1 MYMKKIMIA
10 AVMMLSTSAVFAG
23 DSDALKAITKSKQYA
38 EAVQLLKSNFEQ
50 LADNKEKAKAYEHV
64 TKLALEKFDKETA
77 VQTANMQAQIT
88 KTKEEPYDTV
98 GFYQAAYDAT
108 MNGLECI
115 KYDAMPDAKGKVKPK
130 FTDALTP
137 LITNARL
144 QLVTAGNYY
153 AQAANEENVL
163 KYWGTFLDTD
173 DNPIFKPS
181 KEQEKQFLGQ
191 VAYYTAQYA
200 YQAKQYDRALKYA
213 DIAMQDA
220 EMRKQAE
227 NFKFSIMQ
235 FNLKSHADSVNFAN
249 EMKTLYEKEPANE
262 TVFATLCNMY
272 SGLDMAAELDAVI
285 ADKLAKDPNSFT
297 AWALKGQTLLNRNST
312 AEKPNWD
319 ECIDAFKKSIA
330 IEDTNPVVLTY
341 LGFSINAKASQI
353 ENNRDEQKK
362 LYQEAMGYL
371 EKAKEIDPNREKAN
385 WAYPLYQCYY
395 LVYAADD
402 PRTLEMEKLLK
413 Q

>member
-1 MYMKKIMIA
+1 MKKIMIA
-10 AVMMLSTSAVFAG
+10 AVMMLSTSAVFAA
-23 DSDALKAITKSKQYA
+23 DSDALKAITKSKDYA
-38 EAVQLLKSNFEQ
+38 EAVQLLNSSLSQ

-64 TKLALEKFDKETA
+64 TKLALVKFDKETA
-77 VQTANMQAQIT
+77 IQTANMQAQII
-88 KTKEEPYDTV
+88 KKKEEPYDTI

-108 MNGLECI
+108 VNGLECV

-130 FTDALTP
+130 YTEALTP
-137 LITNARL
+137 LITSARM

-153 AQAANEENVL
+153 AQTGEDEKVL
-163 KYWGTFLDTD
+163 KYWGMFLDTD
-173 DNPIFKPS
+173 DNPIFKAA
-181 KEQEKQFLGQ
+181 KEQEAPFFGQ
-191 VAYYTAQYA
+191 VAYYAALYA
-200 YQAKQYDRALKYA
+200 NQAGQYDRALKYV
-213 DIAMQDA
+213 DLAMQDA

-227 NFKFSIMQ
+227 TLKFAIVQ
-235 FNLKSHADSVNFAN
+235 RNLKTHADSVKYVADI
-249 EMKTLYEKEPANE
+249 KALYERDASNE
-262 TVFATLCNMY
+262 TAFETLCNMY
-272 SGLDMAAELDAVI
+272 GGLGMTAEMDAVI

-297 AWALKGQTLLNRNST
+297 AWALKGQSLLNRNST
-312 AEKPNWD
+312 SEKPDWD
-319 ECIDAFKKSIA
+319 ECIDAFKKSVA
-330 IEDTNPVVLTY
+330 IEDSNPIVLTY

-353 ENNRDEQKK
+353 ENNRAEQKK

-413 Q
+413 